1 MNSGGNVVNEKKK
14 IDKRPRILNNIR
26 GRAVNGAHT
35 QKNRSQVTAKI
46 RFFENKQKEYAEK
59 GKPFP
64 QYMQDRYDEAQEVM
78 RIMTGEK
85 TPSPV
90 APPAVAP
97 LVPNAV
103 NAANVAPLTIKN
115 PAKATTRK
123 QKLSPVFPIG
133 PQTSPVNGAP
143 NLQLL
148 NLTRAKFPSQKAIT
162 ARKTRVK
169 ANLPKVS
176 SPRVGTI
183 APPGSPLDLTTV
195 PLPQFSPPKVLPAM
209 TLKKLDKQRKEVK
222 LGPVEFISPVSPSKL
237 PMTVGN
243 YTPGGTFKATGT
255 QAVGNMATTN
265 QNIDFKRFM
274 TSRVKQPTASKS
286 RHLIYNSFLEEA
298 SKAYVSKL
306 PWGGGDGE
314 RLFNPFDGVEYK
326 KEDNP
331 LPDIERAHIMLD
343 GILKKV
349 HRRAATLRKAAS
361 KRHSRSSSRS
371 SKSSKN

>member
-1 MNSGGNVVNEKKK
+1 MNSVGNAANEKKK

-46 RFFENKQKEYAEK
+46 RFFENKQKEYMEK

-90 APPAVAP
+90 APVAVAP
-97 LVPNAV
+97 LMP
-103 NAANVAPLTIKN
+103 NVAPLTIKV

-123 QKLSPVFPIG
+123 QKPSPVFPIG

-148 NLTRAKFPSQKAIT
+148 NLTRAKFPTPKAIT

-169 ANLPKVS
+169 ASLAKLSP
-176 SPRVGTI
+176 PRVGTI

-222 LGPVEFISPVSPSKL
+222 LGPVEFISPPPASQL
-237 PMTVGN
+237 PVTVGN
-243 YTPGGTFKATGT
+243 YTPGGTFKTIGT
-255 QAVGNMATTN
+255 QALGNVATTN

-306 PWGGGDGE
+306 PWGGGEGE
-314 RLFNPFDGVEYK
+314 RLFNPFNGVEYK
-326 KEDNP
+326 REENP
-331 LPDIERAHIMLD
+331 LPDIERAHLMLD

-361 KRHSRSSSRS
+361 KRRSRSSRSSSRS